1 MEYSDL
7 GSILPVL
14 LSIGGPAIGAVYTFF
29 ATRSA
34 RADKALAD
42 IGKRLDEVEKRVQT
56 LESEMAHLPNKDLIT
71 ELRLALAKLEG
82 TVGALNERVGGV
94 AHTVGLIDESLRRE
108 VTR

>member
-1 MEYSDL
+1 MEPIDL
-7 GSILPVL
+7 GSVMPVL
-14 LSIGGPAIGAVYTFF
+14 LSIVGPGVGAVYTYF

-42 IGKRLDEVEKRVQT
+42 LGKRIDELDKRVGK
-56 LESEMAHLPNKDLIT
+56 LEGEMAHLPNKDLIT

-108 VTR
+108 VVR

>member
-1 MEYSDL
+1 MGYLDFS
-7 GSILPVL
+7 SILSVVL
-14 LSIGGPAIGAVYTFF
+14 SVGGPAIGAVYTFF
-29 ATRSA
+29 ATRAA

-42 IGKRLDEVEKRVQT
+42 IGKRIDELDKRVGK
-56 LESEMAHLPNKDLIT
+56 LEGEMAHLPNKDLIT

-108 VTR
+108 VAR